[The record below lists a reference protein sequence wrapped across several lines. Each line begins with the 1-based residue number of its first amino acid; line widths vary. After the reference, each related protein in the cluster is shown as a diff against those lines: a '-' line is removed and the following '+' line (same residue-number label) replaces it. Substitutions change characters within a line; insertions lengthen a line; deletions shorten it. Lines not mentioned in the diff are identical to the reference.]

1 MQVIPIKR
9 AIQNIHSQMSL
20 PQTETRYPQMVKDS
34 SQTLRLSKQNMAWLW
49 IQMSQIYG
57 PIFINR
63 FGANDNGIWFEA
75 LKDLTPKALESG
87 MERLGK
93 LTNNGKFA
101 DFPPNCF
108 QFRAVCLGFYEDL
121 KLPKAGDAYREI
133 KNRNYLRD
141 CLWSHPVIKFIAS
154 KLPRNFLEIRD
165 EKTAYA
171 LFKKVF
177 DEVCDLRKQGYELPE
192 AKENLM
198 LMKQPNRKLAQSHLA
213 QMKQILRA
221 AK

>member
-1 MQVIPIKR
+1 
-9 AIQNIHSQMSL
+9 
-20 PQTETRYPQMVKDS
+20 
-34 SQTLRLSKQNMAWLW
+34 MAWLW

-63 FGANDNGIWFEA
+63 YGANDNGTWFET

-108 QFRAVCLGFYEDL
+108 QFRGVCLGFYEDL
-121 KLPKAGDAYREI
+121 KLPKACDAYMEI
-133 KNRNYLRD
+133 KNSDYLRD
-141 CLWSHPVIKFIAS
+141 CSWSHPVIKLIAS
-154 KLPRNFLEIRD
+154 ELPQDFLKIRD
-165 EKTAYA
+165 EKTAYV
-171 LFKKVF
+171 LFKKIF
-177 DEVCDLRKQGYELPE
+177 DEVCDLRKQGHELPE
-192 AKENLM
+192 VKENLM
-198 LMKQPNRKLAQSHLA
+198 LMKESNRKLAQSYLA

>member
-1 MQVIPIKR
+1 
-9 AIQNIHSQMSL
+9 
-20 PQTETRYPQMVKDS
+20 
-34 SQTLRLSKQNMAWLW
+34 MAWLW

-108 QFRAVCLGFYEDL
+108 QFLAVCLSFYEDL
-121 KLPKAGDAYREI
+121 KLPKAGDAYQEI
-133 KNRNYLRD
+133 KNRDYLRD
-141 CLWSHPVIKFIAS
+141 RQWSHPIIGFIAS
-154 KLPRNFLEIRD
+154 RLPKNFLKIRD

-171 LFKKVF
+171 LFKRIYE
-177 DEVCDLRKQGYELPE
+177 EVCNLRKQGHELPE
-192 AKENLM
+192 VKENLM
-198 LMKQPNRKLAQSHLA
+198 LMKQPNRKLAQSYLA
-213 QMKQILRA
+213 QMKEMLRA

>member
-1 MQVIPIKR
+1 
-9 AIQNIHSQMSL
+9 
-20 PQTETRYPQMVKDS
+20 
-34 SQTLRLSKQNMAWLW
+34 MAWLW

-154 KLPRNFLEIRD
+154 KLPQNFLEIRD

-171 LFKKVF
+171 LFERVYE
-177 DEVCDLRKQGYELPE
+177 EVCDLLKQGHEVPE
-192 AKENLM
+192 VKENLM
-198 LMKQPNRKLAQSHLA
+198 LMKEPNRKLAQSYLA

>member
-9 AIQNIHSQMSL
+9 AMQNIHSQMSL
-20 PQTETRYPQMVKDS
+20 PQTEMRYPQMAKDS

-154 KLPRNFLEIRD
+154 QLPQNFLEIRD
-165 EKTAYA
+165 EMTAYA
-171 LFKKVF
+171 LFEHIYE
-177 DEVCDLRKQGYELPE
+177 EVCDLLKQGHVLPE

-198 LMKQPNRKLAQSHLA
+198 LMREPNRKLAQAYLA
-213 QMKQILRA
+213 QMKQMLRA

>member
-1 MQVIPIKR
+1 
-9 AIQNIHSQMSL
+9 
-20 PQTETRYPQMVKDS
+20 
-34 SQTLRLSKQNMAWLW
+34 MAWLW

-75 LKDLTPKALESG
+75 
-87 MERLGK
+87 
-93 LTNNGKFA
+93 NNGKFA

-154 KLPRNFLEIRD
+154 KLPQNFLEIRD

-171 LFKKVF
+171 LFERVYE
-177 DEVCDLRKQGYELPE
+177 EVCDLLKQGHELPE

-198 LMKQPNRKLAQSHLA
+198 LMKEPNRKLAQSYLA